1 MAIFMKFKDIKGE
14 STTEGFKEWTE
25 LTSFEFGIGRR
36 IASAGGTS
44 TREGSIANL
53 SEIVVKKVTDGTTV
67 KYFQQALF
75 GKLDREVEIKMVR
88 VGAGKPEAFLG
99 FKLEGCGVAGL
110 SFRAAGGAGV
120 DSRPGETV
128 HLNFDKIT
136 IDYSPIGDDL
146 TGSPD
151 RYMWNLATSTGG

>member
-1 MAIFMKFKDIKGE
+1 MAIFMKFKDIQGE

-25 LTSFEFGIGRR
+25 LTSFEFGVGRR

-44 TREGSIANL
+44 TREGTIANF
-53 SEIVVKKVTDGTTV
+53 SEVVVKKVTDGTTV
-67 KYFQQALF
+67 KYFEQAIT
-75 GKLDREVEIKMVR
+75 GPLDRVVEIKMVR

-110 SFRAAGGAGV
+110 SFRAAGGPGV
-120 DSRPGETV
+120 DSRPGETL

-136 IDYSPIGDDL
+136 LDYSPIGDDL
-146 TGSPD
+146 TGSPSMYGWD
-151 RYMWNLATSTGG
+151 LAASKKV